1 MPAARAALAASLR
14 ASSIDISVSRMV
26 YLFYGAGRFIMGKGI
41 TLFIGL
47 ILYLTVAGAFLLFFY
62 GLVVIVFRNAFGIE
76 LPDPFHWYS

>member
-1 MPAARAALAASLR
+1 MRPLLHLFVLR
-14 ASSIDISVSRMV
+14 QLTFQFLEWSIYSTV
-26 YLFYGAGRFIMGKGI
+26 LGRFIMGKGI

-47 ILYLTVAGAFLLFFY
+47 ILYLTVAGAFLLVFY

>member
-1 MPAARAALAASLR
+1 
-14 ASSIDISVSRMV
+14 
-26 YLFYGAGRFIMGKGI
+26 MGKGI

-76 LPDPFHWYS
+76 LPDPFRWYS